1 MLMPSAISV
10 TYMSDIAKFAMKM
23 DSSDFMFFITQS
35 ANKIRIFPHVPTR
48 PAKRR
53 ITMTEIAT
61 PGDSVKN

>member
-1 MLMPSAISV
+1 MLMPSATSV

-23 DSSDFMFFITQS
+23 DSSDFMSFITQS

-61 PGDSVKN
+61 PGVSVKN